1 MVRAM
6 KVDGT
11 CYCGYLTFSAEVD
24 PGSVEVCHCTDCQI
38 LSSSAFRIIVPAIEG
53 SLKLLSGEPTIYV
66 KTAESGNRR
75 NLAFC
80 PKCGT
85 AIYSAPADS
94 NSHYFGL
101 RVGALRQRKELE
113 PRLQY
118 WRRSALPWLGHV
130 TELDGFD
137 AE

>member
-1 MVRAM
+1 M
-6 KVDGT
+6 KVDGS
-11 CYCGYLTFSAEVD
+11 CFCGYLTFEADVNPEAVIL
-24 PGSVEVCHCTDCQI
+24 CHCSDCQI

-53 SLKLLSGEPTIYV
+53 SFRLLSGRPTIYV

-101 RVGALRQRKELE
+101 RVGALRQRRDLI
-113 PRLQY
+113 PRAQE
-118 WRRSALPWLGHV
+118 WRRSVVPWVDHLEDFV
-130 TELDGFD
+130 SRDTE
-137 AE
+137 